1 MRVRS
6 TCVVRSVCAV
16 RVRRVGHQRA
26 RWDRA
31 VRGAS
36 GVRGRSEVL
45 DQRSTPPDY
54 ECSRSGPRTRAGRAL
69 IVAVYHSSG
78 HTWKILGARDMST
91 DELAEYAKW
100 EERDE

>member
-1 MRVRS
+1 
-6 TCVVRSVCAV
+6 
-16 RVRRVGHQRA
+16 
-26 RWDRA
+26 
-31 VRGAS
+31 
-36 GVRGRSEVL
+36 
-45 DQRSTPPDY
+45 
-54 ECSRSGPRTRAGRAL
+54 L